1 MFSYDR
7 VSIKGAIE
15 VRKGLLIVT
24 SALAMLMAVPTFASA
39 ATAGSAA
46 NIVSSVSFRSGPS
59 TSSTVMKYLKAG
71 DKVTIV
77 EETNSYWYKVKD
89 SSGTIGYVSSNEKY
103 IDVVEEAVSTAN
115 AVIVSSVS
123 FRTGPST
130 SNERIRFLQREEKVT
145 ITSKVNSYWYAVTDA
160 GGVSGYISTS
170 ADYVKVTGSI
180 PASPTGSNGNPSAT
194 ASNAVI
200 VASVSFRDAPST
212 SGTRMRYL
220 QKDEKIRITKKVN
233 DYWYAVTDAKGVTG
247 YTSTSSTYVKV
258 TGDIPTPPAQNLP
271 LTQQAELV
279 IAAGNK
285 YLGTPYEFG
294 SDRGTTVT
302 FDCSDFVRQA
312 FKDALEL
319 VLPADSRQQGD
330 YVRANNPVSKDW
342 RALKRGD
349 LMFFMDYAG
358 SNASNYADKSPFGE
372 TITHVGIYLGNG
384 QILHTYSKESGG
396 VRVDNVEG
404 TAWEYRFLYGGS
416 AL

>member
-1 MFSYDR
+1 
-7 VSIKGAIE
+7 
-15 VRKGLLIVT
+15 
-24 SALAMLMAVPTFASA
+24 
-39 ATAGSAA
+39 
-46 NIVSSVSFRSGPS
+46 
-59 TSSTVMKYLKAG
+59 MKYLKAG

-89 SSGTIGYVSSNEKY
+89 SSGSIGYVSSNEKY
-103 IDVVEEAVSTAN
+103 IDVVEQAISTAN
-115 AVIVSSVS
+115 AVIVASVS

-130 SNERIRFLQREEKVT
+130 SNERIRYLKKDEKVT
-145 ITSKVNSYWYAVTDA
+145 ITGQVNSSWYAVKDA
-160 GGVSGYISTS
+160 SGVTGYVSTS
-170 ADYVKVTGSI
+170 ASYIKVTGSV
-180 PASPTGSNGNPSAT
+180 PAPSTGGGTPGSNTPGSDTNT
-194 ASNAVI
+194 KASNAVI

-220 QKDEKIRITKKVN
+220 QKDEKIQITKKVS

-247 YTSTSSTYVKV
+247 YISTSSTYVKV
-258 TGDIPTPPAQNLP
+258 TGEIPKPPAQNLP
-271 LTQQAELV
+271 LSQQVELV

-294 SDRGTTVT
+294 SDRNTTTT

-312 FKDALEL
+312 FRDALEL

-330 YVRANNPVSKDW
+330 YVRANQSVSTDW
-342 RALKRGD
+342 HKLKRGD

-358 SNASNYADKSPFGE
+358 SDASNYEGKSPFGE

-396 VRVDNVEG
+396 VRVDRIEG
-404 TAWEYRFLYGGS
+404 TSWEHRFLYGGS

>member
-1 MFSYDR
+1 
-7 VSIKGAIE
+7 
-15 VRKGLLIVT
+15 VRKGILIVT
-24 SALAMLMAVPTFASA
+24 SALAMLMSVPTFASA
-39 ATAGSAA
+39 ATAGSSA

-89 SSGTIGYVSSNEKY
+89 SSGSMGYVSSNEKY
-103 IDVVEEAVSTAN
+103 IDVIEQAIEQPVTTTN

-130 SNERIRFLQREEKVT
+130 SNERIRYLKKDEKVT
-145 ITSKVNSYWYAVTDA
+145 ITSQVNGSWYAVKDA
-160 GGVSGYISTS
+160 SGVAGYVSTS
-170 ADYVKVTGSI
+170 ASYIKVTGAI
-180 PASPTGSNGNPSAT
+180 PTSPSTGGDTSGNDNAGSNTNVT

-233 DYWYAVTDAKGVTG
+233 DYWYAVTDSKGVSG
-247 YTSTSSTYVKV
+247 YISTSSTYVKL
-258 TGDIPTPPAQNLP
+258 TGDIPKPPAQNLP
-271 LTQQAELV
+271 LSQQVELV

-294 SDRGTTVT
+294 SDRGTTAT

-330 YVRANNPVSKDW
+330 YVRANNAVSKDW
-342 RALKRGD
+342 RTLKRGD

-358 SNASNYADKSPFGE
+358 SSASNYADKSAFGE

-396 VRVDNVEG
+396 VRVDQIEG
-404 TAWEYRFLYGGS
+404 TSWEYRFLYGGS

>member
-1 MFSYDR
+1 M
-7 VSIKGAIE
+7 
-15 VRKGLLIVT
+15 RKGLLIVT
-24 SALAMLMAVPTFASA
+24 SALAMLMSVPTFASA
-39 ATAGSAA
+39 ATGGSSA
-46 NIVSSVSFRSGPS
+46 NIVSTVSFRSGPS

-89 SSGTIGYVSSNEKY
+89 SNGQIGYVSSNEKY
-103 IDVVEEAVSTAN
+103 IDVVEQAVTTTN

-123 FRTGPST
+123 FRKGPST
-130 SNERIRFLQREEKVT
+130 SDERIRYLKKDEKVT
-145 ITSKVNSYWYAVTDA
+145 ITSKMNSYWYAVKDA

-180 PASPTGSNGNPSAT
+180 PAPPAGSDTNPDTT

-220 QKDEKIRITKKVN
+220 QKDEKVRITKKVN
-233 DYWYAVTDAKGVTG
+233 DYWYAITDAKGVAG
-247 YTSTSSTYVKV
+247 YISTSGSYVKV
-258 TGDIPTPPAQNLP
+258 TGDIPKPPAQNLP
-271 LTQQAELV
+271 IAQQVELV

-294 SDRGTTVT
+294 SDRGTTAT

-319 VLPADSRQQGD
+319 VLPADSRQQGE
-330 YVRANNPVSKDW
+330 YVRANNSVSTDW
-342 RALKRGD
+342 RTLKRGD

-358 SNASNYADKSPFGE
+358 SAASNYADKSPFGE

-396 VRVDNVEG
+396 VRVDHIEG
-404 TAWEYRFLYGGS
+404 TAWEHRFLYGGS

>member
-1 MFSYDR
+1 
-7 VSIKGAIE
+7 
-15 VRKGLLIVT
+15 
-24 SALAMLMAVPTFASA
+24 
-39 ATAGSAA
+39 
-46 NIVSSVSFRSGPS
+46 
-59 TSSTVMKYLKAG
+59 MKYLKAG

-89 SSGTIGYVSSNEKY
+89 SSGKIGYVSSNEKY
-103 IDVVEEAVSTAN
+103 IDVVEQAVTTTN

-130 SNERIRFLQREEKVT
+130 SNERIRFLQKDEKIT
-145 ITSKVNSYWYAVTDA
+145 ITSQANGSWYAVTDA
-160 GGVSGYISTS
+160 RGVSGYVSTS
-170 ADYVKVTGSI
+170 AAYVKVTGSI
-180 PASPTGSNGNPSAT
+180 PTSSTGGNGNANAT

-212 SGTRMRYL
+212 SGTRIRYL
-220 QKDEKIRITKKVN
+220 QKDEKIFVTKKVN

-247 YTSTSSTYVKV
+247 YISTSGTYVKV
-258 TGDIPTPPAQNLP
+258 TGEIPKPPAQNLP
-271 LTQQAELV
+271 ISQQAELV

-294 SDRGTTVT
+294 SDRGTTAT

-330 YVRANNPVSKDW
+330 YVKANNPVSIDW

-358 SNASNYADKSPFGE
+358 SAASNYADKSPFRE

-396 VRVDNVEG
+396 VRVDNIEG
-404 TAWEYRFLYGGS
+404 TSWEYRFLYGGS

>member
-1 MFSYDR
+1 
-7 VSIKGAIE
+7 
-15 VRKGLLIVT
+15 
-24 SALAMLMAVPTFASA
+24 
-39 ATAGSAA
+39 
-46 NIVSSVSFRSGPS
+46 
-59 TSSTVMKYLKAG
+59 MKYLKAG

-89 SSGTIGYVSSNEKY
+89 SIGLIGYVSSNEKY
-103 IDVVEEAVSTAN
+103 IDVALQAVTTTN

-130 SNERIRFLQREEKVT
+130 SNDRIRFLQKDEKVT

-160 GGVSGYISTS
+160 SGVSGYISTS
-170 ADYVKVTGSI
+170 ASYVKVTGSI
-180 PASPTGSNGNPSAT
+180 PTPPSTGSNTNVT

-233 DYWYAVTDAKGVTG
+233 DYWYAVTDSKGVSG
-247 YTSTSSTYVKV
+247 YVSSSSTYVKL
-258 TGDIPTPPAQNLP
+258 TGDIPKPPAQNLP
-271 LTQQAELV
+271 VSQQAELV

-294 SDRGTTVT
+294 SDRGTTAT

-330 YVRANNPVSKDW
+330 YVRANNSVSKDW
-342 RALKRGD
+342 RTLKRGD

-358 SNASNYADKSPFGE
+358 SSASNYEDKSAFGE

-396 VRVDNVEG
+396 VRVDHIEG
-404 TAWEYRFLYGGS
+404 TSWEYRFLYGGS